1 MAQHYHHHLS
11 DKFLLYLNSSLAMEN
26 AALEAAITT
35 PFGGNK
41 GTARQANA
49 VDYKVWRNTN
59 TRKGRITVSNTTGI
73 HKKYH
78 T

>member
-1 MAQHYHHHLS
+1 
-11 DKFLLYLNSSLAMEN
+11 MEN
-26 AALEAAITT
+26 AALESSKKSTTNNIRRLQAAITT
-35 PFGGNK
+35 PFGRNK

-78 T
+78 S